1 MRATTATDAPCRVI
15 IVVAVTAPSVS
26 AMPRNIEAA
35 IDTDWDSHETVR
47 EPHGGPFPGEHAR
60 YMLRSAVRVLDRTGD
75 AP

>member
-1 MRATTATDAPCRVI
+1 MTRTGILTIRARAGDDGGRV
-15 IVVAVTAPSVS
+15 VTARGRKAWALLALV
-26 AMPRNIEAA
+26 AA
-35 IDTDWDSHETVR
+35 GERIETVR